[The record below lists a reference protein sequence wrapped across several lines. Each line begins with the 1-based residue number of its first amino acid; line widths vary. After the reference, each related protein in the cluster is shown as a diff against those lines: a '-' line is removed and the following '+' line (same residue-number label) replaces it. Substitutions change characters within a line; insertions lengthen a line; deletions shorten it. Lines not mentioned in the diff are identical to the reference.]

1 MIHPTVPPFK
11 FDYVMR
17 KHSILCRLC
26 SPDKIGILTVIK
38 FIKQNEVCTVSKGS
52 KEKRWIR
59 PDIWSH
65 PQMEILLS
73 EYQRIFRLQSPGLL
87 AGAVLLQLECV

>member
-17 KHSILCRLC
+17 KHYILCRLC

-38 FIKQNEVCTVSKGS
+38 LIKQNEFCTVSKGS
-52 KEKRWIR
+52 KEKRCGSV
-59 PDIWSH
+59 D
-65 PQMEILLS
+65 Q
-73 EYQRIFRLQSPGLL
+73 
-87 AGAVLLQLECV
+87 A